1 MSYKILY
8 KTQGWRSLHTK
19 QGCSTI
25 EVSGKGDPTM
35 EEKSGQEV
43 MVCCMNEC
51 QSNQIVFGLQT
62 KMGEIWFC
70 YQCQKSNNDVF
81 NGNVFNEKY

>member
-1 MSYKILY
+1 MK
-8 KTQGWRSLHTK
+8 
-19 QGCSTI
+19 
-25 EVSGKGDPTM
+25 
-35 EEKSGQEV
+35 EKSGQEV

-70 YQCQKSNNDVF
+70 YQCQKNNNDVF
-81 NGNVFNEKY
+81 NGNVFNKKY